1 MSPVPQT
8 PAARTGF
15 PIPLPGALARVEARL
30 RRAAATRGAPFLV
43 AWAHRL
49 SGAAL
54 AAYMVAHLST
64 LAALQQ
70 PERFGGLMQA
80 YRSWPFV
87 LAEWALAI
95 PVIFHALNGGRLILF
110 ESFGGR
116 QDDRLIRWAAV
127 GSAVYVGVLTV
138 AMLLGDQAVSTAVF
152 WLCAVSAATCLTA
165 VAAGPIRRSGPGR
178 GWKLQRLS
186 AAWLLLM
193 VPAHMLFMHLNPAAG
208 HDPQVIL
215 ARLSHPLMKL
225 LDLTL
230 VLAVLGHGA
239 WGLWSITGD
248 YLARGPLRAA
258 VGTLLLAGG
267 AWLAW
272 LGLRLT
278 LTL

>member
-1 MSPVPQT
+1 L
-8 PAARTGF
+8 
-15 PIPLPGALARVEARL
+15 I
-30 RRAAATRGAPFLV
+30 
-43 AWAHRL
+43 AWAHRV

-54 AAYMVAHLST
+54 AAYMVAHLLT

-70 PERFGGLMQA
+70 PERFDRLMQT

-87 LAEWALAI
+87 LAEWALAV

-110 ESFGGR
+110 ESFGR
-116 QDDRLIRWAAV
+116 REDDRLIRWAAI
-127 GSAVYVGVLTV
+127 GSAVYVGVLTLT
-138 AMLLGDQAVSTAVF
+138 MLLGDQAVSAAVF
-152 WLCAVSAATCLTA
+152 WLCAVSAAGCVTA

-208 HDPQVIL
+208 HDPQMIL

-225 LDLTL
+225 VDLTL

-239 WGLWSITGD
+239 WGLWSIAGD
-248 YLARGPLRAA
+248 YLARGLLRAA

-272 LGLRLT
+272 LGMRLT
-278 LTL
+278 ITL

>member
-1 MSPVPQT
+1 M
-8 PAARTGF
+8 
-15 PIPLPGALARVEARL
+15 
-30 RRAAATRGAPFLV
+30 V

-49 SGAAL
+49 TGAAL
-54 AAYMVAHLST
+54 AAYMVAHLLT
-64 LAALQQ
+64 LTALQQ
-70 PERFGGLMQA
+70 PERFSRLMHA
-80 YRSWPFV
+80 YRSWPFAV
-87 LAEWALAI
+87 AEWALAL

-110 ESFGGR
+110 ESFGWR
-116 QDDRLIRWAAV
+116 QDNDLIRRAAV

-138 AMLLGDQAVSTAVF
+138 VMVLGDQAVSTAVF
-152 WLCAVSAATCLTA
+152 WLCAVSAAACVTL

-186 AAWLLLM
+186 AGWLLLM

-225 LDLTL
+225 VDLTL
-230 VLAVLGHGA
+230 VVAVIGHGA

-272 LGLRLT
+272 LGVRLT
-278 LTL
+278 ITL